1 MTSRAPPTI
10 FSASR
15 RRQRSERAARSGERW
30 LIEAMAEDILDRL
43 AFMRPDPGRALVVGD
58 LSCMLAKD
66 LRKQGWET
74 ITPDPVLFDEEH
86 PIAGG
91 PYDLVVSIARLDTV
105 NDLPAALLHMRGALC
120 KGGIAICAMPGAG
133 SLPVLRQVMLAADPD
148 RPAPRIHP
156 QIDSRAGTALLERAG
171 FARQVVDA
179 YTLTARYRSLARLVG
194 DLRAQGL
201 NSALASRGPFLGK
214 AALARARAAFEALR
228 DEDDGVVETFEILTL
243 TGWR

>member
-10 FSASR
+10 FSTAR

-30 LIEAMAEDILDRL
+30 LIEAIAEDVLDRL
-43 AFMRPDPGRALVVGD
+43 AFMRLDPGRALVVGD
-58 LSCMLAKD
+58 LSGILAGG
-66 LRKQGWET
+66 LAAEGWE
-74 ITPDPVLFDEEH
+74 IVSPDPAAFDDEQ
-86 PIAGG
+86 PTAGG
-91 PYDLVVSIARLDTV
+91 PYDLAVSIARLDTV
-105 NDLPAALLHMRGALC
+105 NDLPAALLHLRGALA

-194 DLRAQGL
+194 DLRTQGL
-201 NSALASRGPFLGK
+201 NSALANQGPFLGK
-214 AALARARAAFEALR
+214 AALARARAAFDALR
-228 DEDDGVVETFEILTL
+228 DEEGGVVETFEILTL